1 MNFAMSPGER
11 TLLLTISPGNLT
23 HAPQEPFNQNNP
35 VSETIRYLQTITP
48 EKGVE
53 TGVLVKY
60 ILLDAIRAGASDIHI
75 EPWESTLVVR
85 IRLNGVLNELVHL
98 PLEYMDKISGRF
110 KVMANLVTYQTG
122 LPQEGHAPADPELG
136 GVEQRI
142 SVFPTTR
149 GEKIVIRIFDP
160 SNRSFDL
167 GSLGMDEDVLAEFIR
182 LLSRP
187 SGLILL
193 TGPTGSGKTTA
204 IYSALYHLV
213 QRAGPAISIATVED
227 PVEFSLPMIAQA
239 QVNNAQNFSYPIA
252 LRSLMR
258 QDPQVIMVGEIRDP
272 ETAAIAV
279 QAGLTGHLVI
289 STIHSG
295 STAGVFARLI
305 NMEIEPFLLA
315 SSIIG
320 VLGVRLIRKNCTYC
334 AQPYDPDPTLLKMV
348 PPEFLESAHLRRGAG
363 CEQCMETGFSGR
375 TSVTELLAVGQVFR
389 DAVLQKLPTRALQQ
403 VATQQGMLTMWQRG
417 LQRVASGQMP
427 LEEILRVVAVDEL

>member
-1 MNFAMSPGER
+1 M
-11 TLLLTISPGNLT
+11 
-23 HAPQEPFNQNNP
+23 
-35 VSETIRYLQTITP
+35 SETIRYLQSDSVAD
-48 EKGVE
+48 GVE
-53 TGVLVKY
+53 IGVLVKY
-60 ILLDAIRAGASDIHI
+60 LLIDAIKAGASDIHI

-85 IRLNGVLNELVHL
+85 IRLNGVLTELVHL
-98 PLEYMDKISGRF
+98 PLELMDKISGRF
-110 KVMANLVTYQTG
+110 KVLANLITYQTG

-142 SVFPTTR
+142 SIFPTTR
-149 GEKIVIRIFDP
+149 GEKIVVRIFDP
-160 SNRSFDL
+160 SNRSFEMAAL
-167 GSLGMDEDVLAEFIR
+167 GFDEDTLTNFIK
-182 LLSRP
+182 LLGKP

-239 QVNNAQNFSYPIA
+239 QVNLAQDFTYPKA

-295 STAGVFARLI
+295 STAGVFARMI
-305 NMEIEPFLLA
+305 NMEIEPFLLS

-320 VLGVRLIRKNCTYC
+320 VLGVRLIRNNCTYC
-334 AQPYDPDPTLLKMV
+334 TQPYEPEASLLELV
-348 PPEFLESAHLRRGAG
+348 PEEIRETALFRKGAG
-363 CEQCMETGFSGR
+363 CDQCLNTGFTGR
-375 TSVTELLAVGQVFR
+375 TSVTELLTVDQVFR
-389 DAVLQKLPTRALQQ
+389 DAVLQKLPTKALQQ
-403 VATQQGMLTMWQRG
+403 VGISRGMQTMWQNG
-417 LQRVASGQMP
+417 LRRVAAGQTP
-427 LEEILRVVAVDEL
+427 LEEILRVIAVDEL